1 MTIVA
6 AHVAFARNLGQPRD
20 IAVAFLNRQGVK
32 FGAEQDRRAS
42 RAAVEHRRDAVPP
55 KTCQDAG
62 GRQWL

>member
-20 IAVAFLNRQGVK
+20 IAVAFFYRQGVK
-32 FGAEQDRRAS
+32 LGAEQDRRAS

-62 GRQWL
+62 GRQGL